1 MKRLIALLALLA
13 AIAVG
18 AAWAVAGIANRPAP
32 AADVVGLNDAVASTA
47 ANWPYLKPADY
58 EPAVTVVDATGHV
71 LIAGTD
77 PLPDALTA
85 ARHHALAAP
94 VVVDDEI
101 VATVYYADGSV
112 AAEAAARRTLA
123 TTATIAIV
131 IGVLLVAGVAT
142 TNYVR
147 VVRPFER
154 LRDFASEVAGGNLD
168 APLAM
173 DRGNVFGAWTESF
186 DLMRSELA
194 AARQREQAVEE
205 SKRTLLAQISHDIR
219 TPVAT
224 IAATAEVLA
233 ASEDDEAKLTR
244 LHLIEAKSAQ
254 IEALV
259 ADLFRANE
267 SELAALRIEP
277 TEFASTDLGS
287 MLRGTVTSVRLGPI
301 PPCVVRADRLRL
313 QQVFDNI
320 LANSEKYAGTD
331 IDVTFAVDELLHVTI
346 SDDGPG
352 VAPDELEMIFGRGV
366 RGSNVGDVTGHGLG
380 LFTCAYLMD
389 RMGGSISA
397 PPTERGFQIVV
408 GVPLA

>member
-1 MKRLIALLALLA
+1 MKRLVALLALLA
-13 AIAVG
+13 AIA
-18 AAWAVAGIANRPAP
+18 AAASWTVARIANQPAP
-32 AADVVGLNDAVASTA
+32 AADVVGLNDAIATTA
-47 ANWPYLKPADY
+47 ANWPNLVPADY
-58 EPAVTVVDATGHV
+58 GQAVTVVDAAGHI

-85 ARHHALAAP
+85 ARQHALAAP
-94 VVVDDEI
+94 AVVGDEI
-101 VATVYYADGSV
+101 VATVYYADGSL
-112 AAEAAARRTLA
+112 ATEAASRRTLA
-123 TTATIAIV
+123 MSATIAVV

-142 TNYVR
+142 TNYIR

-154 LRDFASEVAGGNLD
+154 LRDFASQVASGDLD

-233 ASEDDEAKLTR
+233 TCEKDDAKLTR

-267 SELAALRIEP
+267 SELAALRIQP
-277 TEFASTDLGS
+277 TEFASTELGS
-287 MLRGTVTSVRLGPI
+287 MLRSTVASVHLGPI

-313 QQVFDNI
+313 QQVFDNV

-331 IDVTFAVDELLHVTI
+331 IDVTFNVDELLHVTI
-346 SDDGPG
+346 TDDGPG

-366 RGSNVGDVTGHGLG
+366 RGSNVGDVAGHGLG

-397 PPTERGFQIVV
+397 PPTERGFRIVV